1 MLAGASWTGG
11 KVTNISRGV
20 PVLRSNRTNN
30 LLVIHKVNLWCPH
43 VGLCPGGPG
52 VVGEDVTLET
62 PGDQIRREKE
72 GEGIDSHS

>member
-1 MLAGASWTGG
+1 M
-11 KVTNISRGV
+11 
-20 PVLRSNRTNN
+20 N
-30 LLVIHKVNLWCPH
+30 LGCPH

-72 GEGIDSHS
+72 GEGIDPHS